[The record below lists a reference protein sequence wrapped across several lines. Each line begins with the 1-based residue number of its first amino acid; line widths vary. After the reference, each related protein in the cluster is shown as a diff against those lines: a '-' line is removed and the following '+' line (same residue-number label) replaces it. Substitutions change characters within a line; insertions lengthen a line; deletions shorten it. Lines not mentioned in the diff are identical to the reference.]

1 MNPLGFSSLLNILF
15 SLMCSLIATSI
26 SSKIN
31 SLLPYG
37 CAIYDYPREIFTLLL
52 KDYDIDIIISS
63 PLTRTRQTAEII
75 NEGRNIKTIYDKR
88 IIERD
93 YGEYEGYQKHEFEY
107 LDYWRYKKNLKYK
120 KAENVQD
127 FYKRIYA
134 FIEDAKQRYNDKTV
148 LLVIHGGISVAI
160 NAYFFGIPSEENPTY
175 GSLKNCEVKVFDL

>member
-1 MNPLGFSSLLNILF
+1 MKLLVVRHGRTDWNDLGKVQGLADIKLN
-15 SLMCSLIATSI
+15 
-26 SSKIN
+26 KEGIN
-31 SLLPYG
+31 QAYQTK
-37 CAIYDYPREIFTLLL
+37 EKL
-52 KDYDIDIIISS
+52 KDYDIDLIISS

-75 NEGRNIKTIYDKR
+75 NEGRNIKTIYDDR

-107 LDYWRYKKNLKYK
+107 LDYWRYEKNVKYK
-120 KAENVQD
+120 KAENIQD

-134 FIEDAKQRYNDKTV
+134 FIDDAKQRYNDKTV